1 MKGFLWV
8 SFVALAGLGWG
19 QTPPIQPK
27 TPDVKVPP
35 PLVLPP
41 PLDVTLGK
49 APLTADEAVAIA
61 LAHQPDVGIARAGVV
76 GARGRVEQAR
86 SDLRPQFSAGAG
98 WSRSQSIRAGST
110 GPASSASVTVTQ
122 LLFDFG
128 QTRAGVRQQQAL
140 LRATEFNLTRTEQ
153 TVALDVRTAFYDLSQ
168 SLALVTI
175 SEGNLA
181 NRRRQL
187 DEAQA
192 RLDSSLG
199 APSDVVQAKTNL
211 AEAAI
216 SLTNAQVAA
225 LTARIGLA
233 QRLGIDPR
241 TPLTPA
247 DSSEPSLK
255 DEASLEAL
263 VGAAMAQRPDVK
275 GAQARVVAARY
286 GVGVAQK
293 GNLPRVT
300 VSAGVNARG
309 EQDPLTTQNGALGVS
324 LTWNFADSGFTAG
337 RVEEAKSAEAAARLD
352 LISTS
357 QQVVAEVG
365 RAFVDLQS
373 AQARAQ
379 VAETEVANAEEFL
392 RMAEGRF
399 TGGIGTFLEAVNAQ
413 SSLFGAQR
421 NLIQA
426 RQDVQRARAAL
437 RAAVGG

>member
-1 MKGFLWV
+1 MKGPLLL
-8 SFVALAGLGWG
+8 ALVGLASLGWA

-27 TPDVKVPP
+27 TPDVKIPP
-35 PLVLPP
+35 ALVLPP

-61 LAHQPDVGIARAGVV
+61 LAHQPEIGIARAGVV
-76 GARGRVEQAR
+76 GAQARVEQAQ
-86 SDLRPQFSAGAG
+86 SDLLPQFGASAG

-110 GPASSASVTVTQ
+110 GPASSAGVTVTQ

-128 QTRAGVRQQQAL
+128 QTRAQVRQQQAL
-140 LRATEFNLTRTEQ
+140 LRATEFSLTRTEQ
-153 TVALDVRTAFYDLSQ
+153 TVALGVRTAFYNFSQ
-168 SLALVTI
+168 SLTLVTI
-175 SEGNLA
+175 SEGNLT

-211 AEAAI
+211 ADAVI
-216 SLTNAQVAA
+216 SLTDAQGAA
-225 LTARIGLA
+225 LAARIALA

-247 DSSEPSLK
+247 ESSEPALK
-255 DEASLEAL
+255 DETSLEAL
-263 VGAAMAQRPDVK
+263 VRVAMAQRPDVK
-275 GAQARVVAARY
+275 AAEARIVAARH
-286 GVGVAQK
+286 GVGAAQK

-309 EQDPLTTQNGALGVS
+309 ERDPLATQNGALAVN

-337 RVEEAKSAEAAARLD
+337 RVKEAKSSEEAARLD
-352 LISTS
+352 LVSTS

-365 RAFVDLQS
+365 QAFVDLQS

-437 RAAVGG
+437 RAAIGS